1 MATDLVVNIASQF
14 LGKKAFLDAD
24 KATKKLTGS
33 VKTLG
38 RTLGVSLSAAAVL
51 AYGKASVKAAS
62 EDIKAQ
68 KLLANSLKNVGLA
81 YATVDVEGFISQ
93 MQSQTGILDDQLRPA
108 FAKLAGVTGSV
119 AKTEK
124 LLALAFDVSSGSGLD
139 YASTVEL
146 LSQAYVGNTK
156 GLKQLNLG
164 LTQAEIKAMSFD
176 DVMAL
181 LNERFAGSGKV
192 ALDTYIGQMSLL
204 SASASNATEIIGVS
218 LLGAIDSLTGSDG
231 IANVGTDI
239 ENAARS
245 LANFVDSIVY
255 LKEQIA
261 TIPGAGLVK
270 GAFGLIGNVLGRFS
284 PQRAAELLKEIK
296 GPQPF
301 KQPMSL
307 ANQDTGRA
315 AAAAAKKAEL
325 DAIKRN
331 KELAK
336 LAAAQAKSAA
346 DTLKSKKEQAALDKA
361 IAAGQLALG
370 KGTDVFDMEKIQLNA
385 ALIGQAEALGKA
397 TTSAQVLAI
406 ANDVQRLKIKQDILA
421 LEDAIASKD
430 IAAIERAT
438 KKLNEDLKI
447 LGTLQNQSIK
457 LTDIKSIL
465 DSIIPKEL
473 IDQQNLDDALDKI
486 KKMMLLLASGLGKI
500 NISGGGTI
508 TKDFG
513 IKDVPKIEKLTGKES
528 IGAILEYSDAV
539 TTLANV
545 MAETLDAENYQSFLS
560 LVEYQK
566 KLGDL
571 GGYDKNM
578 NVGRGYGF
586 NPAPVIIEV
595 IDKTSGLIEVV
606 QNAVQENN
614 RFGNNLN
621 FAGAL

>member
-139 YASTVEL
+139 YASTVDL

-176 DVMAL
+176 DVMTL

-239 ENAARS
+239 ENAAKS

-397 TTSAQVLAI
+397 ESAAQVLSI
-406 ANDVQRLKIKQDILA
+406 TNDIQRLKVKQSINE

-430 IAAIERAT
+430 VARIERAT
-438 KKLNEDLKI
+438 KQLNEDLKI
-447 LGTLQNQSIK
+447 LGTLQSQNFT
-457 LTDIKSIL
+457 LLGIKSIL
-465 DSIIPKEL
+465 DNLKPKEL
-473 IDQQNLDDALDKI
+473 IDQNNLNMSLDKI
-486 KKMMLLLASGLGKI
+486 REMLRLLAQASVTPSTRQTSGIPTGDYVAPVVFDPNTSI
-500 NISGGGTI
+500 
-508 TKDFG
+508 DA
-513 IKDVPKIEKLTGKES
+513 VIEYADAATERATAF
-528 IGAILEYSDAV
+528 AILQEQ
-539 TTLANV
+539 
-545 MAETLDAENYQSFLS
+545 ENYAAYLS
-560 LVEYQK
+560 LIEFQK
-566 KLGDL
+566 KLGDF
-571 GGYDKNM
+571 GGYSTNM
-578 NVGRGYGF
+578 NVGRGYGY
-586 NPAPVIIEV
+586 NATPVVVEV

-614 RFGNNLN
+614 RYGNNLN